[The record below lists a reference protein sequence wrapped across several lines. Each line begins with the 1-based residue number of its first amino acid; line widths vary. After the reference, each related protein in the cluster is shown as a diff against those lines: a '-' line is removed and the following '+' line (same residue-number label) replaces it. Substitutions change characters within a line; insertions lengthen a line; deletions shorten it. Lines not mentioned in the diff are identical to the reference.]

1 LTDPVAS
8 LTILQ
13 EPLDCVLGDSVMH
26 PSKRTLR
33 LAFLAGFAVLAIP
46 AAAQEAGFGKDIP
59 IGAAAR
65 QIVPEGFKVEIADGV
80 DAGAKATWNG
90 GGWRQSLAAAAR
102 SAGYAA
108 VISGETVRI
117 VKSAKPVAA
126 STATEPSD
134 EPKRVRRAAST
145 RHSERHVERRAPRA
159 ARVTDTI
166 IERESVETVSSS
178 GFVIVSAKPDR
189 ATDRDGWKK
198 YESKS
203 SAPVA
208 ASFVVREGQN
218 LRAVLEDWSGRS
230 GWKLVWNSEY
240 SYALNSSAQF
250 KGTFHEA
257 AHELL
262 RSMAHVRPQVTATFF
277 AGNKTLVV
285 GNELADAAGQ

>member
-1 LTDPVAS
+1 
-8 LTILQ
+8 
-13 EPLDCVLGDSVMH
+13 MH

-33 LAFLAGFAVLAIP
+33 LALLAGFAALAIP
-46 AAAQEAGFGKDIP
+46 AVAQEAGFGKDIP

-65 QIVPEGFKVEIADGV
+65 QIVPEGFKVEMAEGV
-80 DAGAKATWNG
+80 DAGAKATWSG

-117 VKSAKPVAA
+117 VKSAKPVAVSAA
-126 STATEPSD
+126 SESEAVES
-134 EPKRVRRAAST
+134 KKVRRAAAPV
-145 RHSERHVERRAPRA
+145 RHTERHVERRSSRSARA
-159 ARVTDTI
+159 TDTI

-189 ATDRDGWKK
+189 APERDGWKK

-203 SAPVA
+203 SAPAPVA

-218 LRAVLEDWSGRS
+218 LRSVLEEWSGRS
-230 GWKLVWNSEY
+230 GWRLVWNSEY

>member
-1 LTDPVAS
+1 
-8 LTILQ
+8 
-13 EPLDCVLGDSVMH
+13 MH

-33 LAFLAGFAVLAIP
+33 LALLAGFAVLSIP
-46 AAAQEAGFGKDIP
+46 AVAQEAGFGKDIP

-80 DAGAKATWNG
+80 DAGAKATWSG

-117 VKSAKPVAA
+117 VKSAKPVA
-126 STATEPSD
+126 TPATEAAEPSE
-134 EPKRVRRAAST
+134 EPKRIRRATSARQT
-145 RHSERHVERRAPRA
+145 ERHVERRAPRH
-159 ARVTDTI
+159 ARVTETI

-189 ATDRDGWKK
+189 GPERDGWKK

-203 SAPVA
+203 SGPAPVA

>member
-1 LTDPVAS
+1 
-8 LTILQ
+8 
-13 EPLDCVLGDSVMH
+13 MH

-33 LAFLAGFAVLAIP
+33 LALLAGFAAFAIP

-65 QIVPEGFKVEIADGV
+65 QIVPDGFKVEIADGV

-117 VKSAKPVAA
+117 VKSAKPVATPA
-126 STATEPSD
+126 VAEAAEPS
-134 EPKRVRRAAST
+134 EQPKRVRRAAPT
-145 RHSERHVERRAPRA
+145 RQTERHVERRAPRHG
-159 ARVTDTI
+159 RVTETI

-189 ATDRDGWKK
+189 APERDGWKK
-198 YESKS
+198 YEGKS
-203 SAPVA
+203 SAPAPVA